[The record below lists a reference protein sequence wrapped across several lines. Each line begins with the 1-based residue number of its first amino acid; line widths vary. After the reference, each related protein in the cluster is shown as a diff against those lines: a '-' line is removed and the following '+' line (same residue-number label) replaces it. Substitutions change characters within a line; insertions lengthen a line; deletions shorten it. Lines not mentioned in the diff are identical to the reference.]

1 MNQGKTSFYE
11 ERVPRVKKFSCRYTC
26 DVNQVVVKCVFEK
39 ECARLCVHVCV
50 YVCVCA
56 CVYVCVFNSLDSHT
70 LGNHFWYGSTMRIA
84 WVKIFRFIWPLN

>member
-50 YVCVCA
+50 YVCVCVPA
-56 CVYVCVFNSLDSHT
+56 CMCVFS
-70 LGNHFWYGSTMRIA
+70 IA
-84 WVKIFRFIWPLN
+84 WTRIRWEITFGMALQ